1 MGLLGIFG
9 PYIEVDYILNPAVN
23 FNIALAT
30 VVLLVVSGAIAGFI
44 PAWKA
49 ANVHTI
55 EALRDQ

>member
-1 MGLLGIFG
+1 
-9 PYIEVDYILNPAVN
+9 VN

-44 PAWKA
+44 PAWKV